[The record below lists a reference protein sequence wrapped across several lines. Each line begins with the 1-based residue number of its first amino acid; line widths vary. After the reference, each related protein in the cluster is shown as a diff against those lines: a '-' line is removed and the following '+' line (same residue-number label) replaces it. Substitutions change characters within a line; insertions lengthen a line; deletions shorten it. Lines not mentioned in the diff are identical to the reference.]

1 MKDSLLIVGSVAY
14 DCIETPLDSADF
26 ILGGSASYAA
36 LAASFFSSVKIV
48 GVVGN
53 DFKESDISRLAARS
67 IDISAVITAHHLS
80 RMVIGHDVDYVAIWK
95 ILNL

>member
-36 LAASFFSSVKIV
+36 LAASFFSFRKDCWSCGK
-48 GVVGN
+48 
-53 DFKESDISRLAARS
+53 RL
-67 IDISAVITAHHLS
+67 
-80 RMVIGHDVDYVAIWK
+80 
-95 ILNL
+95 

>member
-53 DFKESDISRLAARS
+53 DFKEDIEG
-67 IDISAVITAHHLS
+67 INN
-80 RMVIGHDVDYVAIWK
+80 GYP
-95 ILNL
+95 ILEWQ